1 MALFT
6 DADRKRVEQAIAE
19 VEQKT
24 AGEIVV
30 ATVSECDDYHDLR
43 FLYAATCAV
52 AGAAIVHLLQP
63 LLAVSWLLWLQ
74 IGIAL
79 VAYVAFSWPPL
90 LRWLVPGARQEGAAL
105 RRAREAFFEHG
116 VYKTRDRSG
125 VLIFI
130 SELEHRV
137 VLLGDEGIHA
147 RVQVDGWQ
155 EHVRHVV
162 EAIRAG
168 RPADGVHQVIRDLGT
183 VLERDFPRREDD
195 RDELSNRVIEER
207 KGGQR

>member
-1 MALFT
+1 MALFSEVE
-6 DADRKRVEQAIAE
+6 RKRIEEAIAE
-19 VEQKT
+19 VEQQT

-30 ATVSECDDYHDLR
+30 VTVPESDDYHDLR
-43 FLYAATCAV
+43 FLYAAACAV
-52 AGAAIVHLLQP
+52 AGAALVHLLQP
-63 LLAVSWLLWLQ
+63 RLGVSWLLWLQ

-79 VAYVAFSWPPL
+79 VAYAVFNWPL
-90 LRWLVPGARQEGAAL
+90 LLRLLVPGARQEQAAL

-125 VLIFI
+125 VLVFI

-147 RVQVDGWQ
+147 RVQVTGWQ
-155 EHVRHVV
+155 DHVRHIV
-162 EAIRAG
+162 EAIRAR
-168 RPADGVHQVIRDLGT
+168 RPTDGVHQVIRDLGE
-183 VLERDFPRREDD
+183 VLSREFPRREDD

>member
-1 MALFT
+1 MAIFT
-6 DADRKRVEQAIAE
+6 DADRKRTEEAIAE
-19 VEQKT
+19 VEEKT

-30 ATVSECDDYHDLR
+30 VTVPESDDYHDLR
-43 FLYAATCAV
+43 FLYAATFAV
-52 AGAAIVHLLQP
+52 AGSALVHLLLP
-63 LLAVSWLLWLQ
+63 HLAVSWLLWLQ
-74 IGIAL
+74 IGVAL
-79 VAYVAFSWPPL
+79 VAYVAFAWPPL
-90 LRWLVPGARQEGAAL
+90 LRLLVPGARQEAAAL
-105 RRAREAFFEHG
+105 RRARESFYEHG

-125 VLIFI
+125 VLIFV

-155 EHVRHVV
+155 EHVRHIV

-168 RPADGVHQVIRDLGT
+168 RPAEGVHQVIHDLGA